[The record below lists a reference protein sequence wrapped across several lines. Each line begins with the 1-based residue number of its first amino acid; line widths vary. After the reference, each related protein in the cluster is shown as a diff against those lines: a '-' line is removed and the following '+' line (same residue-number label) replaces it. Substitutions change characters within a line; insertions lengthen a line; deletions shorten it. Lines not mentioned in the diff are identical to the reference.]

1 MPGYRAVVFDF
12 FGTLT
17 RSVSRGPQHRVVARI
32 LGCDLN
38 AMISVLDGSFY
49 PRASGSLGTAHEQL
63 RWVAER
69 AGGHPD
75 VHDVRAAAHTRIWA
89 LHKDTELRPE
99 AVPTLTALRRAGLR
113 TAVVSDCTHELPAV
127 LPRLPVAP
135 LLDAC
140 VFSVEVGMCKPDPAI
155 YAEACRRL
163 GVRPQECLY
172 VGDGGSHEL
181 TGADEVGMT
190 AVRLAA
196 PDLAGHLTFGADS
209 RWTGP
214 TVTSLLDVPRLAAH
228 APALV

>member
-1 MPGYRAVVFDF
+1 
-12 FGTLT
+12 
-17 RSVSRGPQHRVVARI
+17 
-32 LGCDLN
+32 
-38 AMISVLDGSFY
+38 
-49 PRASGSLGTAHEQL
+49 
-63 RWVAER
+63 
-69 AGGHPD
+69 
-75 VHDVRAAAHTRIWA
+75 
-89 LHKDTELRPE
+89 
-99 AVPTLTALRRAGLR
+99 
-113 TAVVSDCTHELPAV
+113 V

-163 GVRPQECLY
+163 GVRPQECLH

-190 AVRLAA
+190 AGRLAA
-196 PDLAGHLTFGADS
+196 TDLAGHLTFGADS